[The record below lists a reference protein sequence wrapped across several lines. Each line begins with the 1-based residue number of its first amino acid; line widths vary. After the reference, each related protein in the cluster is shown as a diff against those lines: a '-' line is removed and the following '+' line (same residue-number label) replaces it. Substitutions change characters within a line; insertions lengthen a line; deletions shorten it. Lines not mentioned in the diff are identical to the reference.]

1 MTKTKRLLPLIAS
14 AILLTS
20 APAMADGDVGAG
32 ERVFKKCK
40 ACHNVEKNKHKVGP
54 TLVGIIGRTA
64 GTAKDQKSKLFR
76 YSKAMKQAGV
86 DGIIWNAENLDK
98 YLTKPKAFIPKNK
111 MSFRGLKKPADRAN
125 VIAYL
130 ESLARE

>member
-1 MTKTKRLLPLIAS
+1 MQRIKRLLPVIAS
-14 AILLTS
+14 AIILTS
-20 APAMADGDVGAG
+20 GTAMAAGDPIDGK
-32 ERVFKKCK
+32 RVFKKCK

-64 GTAKDQKSKLFR
+64 GTSKDQKSKLFR

-86 DGIIWNAENLDK
+86 DGIVWNAENLDK

-111 MSFRGLKKPADRAN
+111 MTFRGLKKPADRKN

-130 ESLARE
+130 ESLAK